1 MTDPFPFTLRQLQ
14 YVVAVADLHSFRRA
28 ALRCRVAQPSLS
40 QQIASLESAIGLQL
54 FERTARSVRTTA
66 AGAGFIARAQVLLRD
81 AHDLGEEARRARD
94 PLSGPLRLGVIPTLA
109 PYLLPDAVARLGRA
123 FPLLRP
129 IWREDKTAVLLE
141 GLRAGE
147 LDAAL
152 LAEGAD
158 LGDLRR
164 VPLFT
169 DPFFLLLPVGHALAR
184 RPGPVRSEQLAHEVV
199 LLLDEGHCLREN
211 ALPFCGRAG
220 LRESEFR
227 ATSLTT
233 LVHLVASGAG
243 LTLLP
248 ELALAAETQRTDV
261 AVRRLASPEP
271 SRTVVLAWR
280 QGNARSAALSQ
291 VAKCLTRVG

>member
-1 MTDPFPFTLRQLQ
+1 MTDPLPFTLRQLQ
-14 YVVAVADLHSFRRA
+14 YAIAVAELRSFRRA
-28 ALRCRVAQPSLS
+28 AQRCRVAQPSLS
-40 QQIASLESAIGLQL
+40 QQVAALESAIGVQL
-54 FERTARSVRTTA
+54 FERAAKSVRTTA
-66 AGAGFIARAQVLLRD
+66 AGAGFLARAQVLLRD
-81 AHDLGEEARRARD
+81 AHDLNEEARRARD

-109 PYLLPDAVARLGRA
+109 PYLLPEAVARLGAA

-129 IWREDKTAVLLE
+129 VWREDKTAPLLE
-141 GLRAGE
+141 ALRGGE

-158 LGDLRR
+158 LGELRR
-164 VPLFT
+164 VPLFA
-169 DPFFLLLPVGHALAR
+169 DPFFLLLPVGHPLAL

-220 LRESEFR
+220 LRESQFR

-248 ELALAAETQRTDV
+248 ELALATETRRTDV
-261 AVRRLASPEP
+261 AVRRIEAPEP
-271 SRTVVLAWR
+271 SRSIVLAWR
-280 QGNARSAALSQ
+280 PGSALSAALSQ
-291 VAKCLTRVG
+291 VASCLTREG